1 MAHVQR
7 ARTRPGSRRDGAAA
21 RAPELHLHLLEQPP
35 GVLHGARRQ
44 PDRPVVS
51 EEAHHRLEVRHDARR
66 AARRHLRA
74 LPRAVPHPGTHLR
87 KRAETAVRARRV
99 QPAPRRPRRR
109 AARLPVRLRAQERD
123 AVPVAADHQLAPSLP
138 SPGERR
144 AVRGTAPQRGAG
156 REEEG
161 GEDQGR
167 RKGAQGG
174 EGEEP
179 RSRGRDA
186 GPRPHAAPMPARDR
200 AAGRRTAVH
209 PAGARH
215 RDGGER
221 DILHV
226 RHQAHERHLR
236 HPQRRPRR
244 HRGHRRERRGL
255 PRAHEA
261 HPQEALPPGSRAA
274 RKRAPAVPHPG
285 EAAAQALEPQA
296 VPSLRHQGSARHEL
310 HVRPGRPPARGPARR
325 ADEHAVHAAVAG
337 LPRPQPPHHR
347 PGDREG
353 SAAVVPL
360 REHGRLRAA
369 AARGR
374 ERRVGHLHQD
384 HAVPPGQPV
393 ASGRGAHRR
402 GRERQGSDRPVR
414 AARPLRR
421 EQQHRVVA
429 AL

>member
-244 HRGHRRERRGL
+244 HRRHRRERRGL
-255 PRAHEA
+255 SRAHEA
-261 HPQEALPPGSRAA
+261 HLEEALAPGAGTP
-274 RKRAPAVPHPG
+274 RKRTAAVAHPG
-285 EAAAQALEPQA
+285 EAAAQAPEPQA
-296 VPSLRHQGSARHEL
+296 APSLRHEGAARHEL
-310 HVRPGRPPARGPARR
+310 YVGAGRP
-325 ADEHAVHAAVAG
+325 
-337 LPRPQPPHHR
+337 
-347 PGDREG
+347 
-353 SAAVVPL
+353 SA
-360 REHGRLRAA
+360 
-369 AARGR
+369 
-374 ERRVGHLHQD
+374 
-384 HAVPPGQPV
+384 
-393 ASGRGAHRR
+393 
-402 GRERQGSDRPVR
+402 
-414 AARPLRR
+414 
-421 EQQHRVVA
+421 
-429 AL
+429 